1 MRTRGQA
8 QYAAILATEARD
20 AVYGKR
26 ERPFGWRLRLDW
38 ASVCGTYRRSGSLE
52 SADVLRIARTL
63 GDDLRRNGATL
74 EATPEVDAGIRVELA
89 ARLRAEAKRLN
100 RPRLTSA
107 QRREG
112 RIKTLAKG

>member
-1 MRTRGQA
+1 MPTQRS
-8 QYAAILATEARD
+8 AIAMTGLAIEARE
-20 AVYGKR
+20 AIYGF
-26 ERPFGWRLRLDW
+26 RPPFTRALRWEWVQVCHAMTRSAALGPLD
-38 ASVCGTYRRSGSLE
+38 V
-52 SADVLRIARTL
+52 VRIARAL
-63 GDDLRRNGATL
+63 GDDLRRNGAPL